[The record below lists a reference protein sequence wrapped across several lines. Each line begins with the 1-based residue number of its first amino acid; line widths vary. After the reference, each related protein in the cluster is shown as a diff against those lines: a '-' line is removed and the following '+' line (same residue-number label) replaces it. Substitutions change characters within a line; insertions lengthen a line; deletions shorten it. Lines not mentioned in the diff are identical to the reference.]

1 MAEVAQPHDPFIP
14 EINAWFFK
22 ETSLAEMVRGVKPLA
37 SMEDLA
43 LDDLT
48 PEETRAFLDA
58 IEE

>member
-22 ETSLAEMVRGVKPLA
+22 ETSLAELVRGVKPLA
-37 SMEDLA
+37 SMEDLS

-48 PEETRAFLDA
+48 PEEARTFLHA